1 MGNTDVSTIKER
13 YKQGTKI
20 KVLEM
25 NDPFPVE
32 SGSVGIVDHVDDIG
46 NVHCIFENDRSIAVI
61 PGVDR
66 FVKYSI

>member
-1 MGNTDVSTIKER
+1 MGHTDVSTIKER

-32 SGSVGIVDHVDDIG
+32 SGSVGIVDNVDDIG
-46 NVHCIFENDRSIAVI
+46 NVHCIFENGRSIAVI
-61 PGVDR
+61 PGVVR